1 MDVQRL
7 SSYTRRLEVFAVVV
21 PQTKLQIF
29 SDRRLLDH
37 VGVAFELVTYCGS
50 NEIGPVR
57 VKALLY
63 HQIDVTKIDVAEV
76 DRDLLCVTGLCPQL
90 IYILRHPITIHTPS
104 EWMVYGCK

>member
-1 MDVQRL
+1 MC
-7 SSYTRRLEVFAVVV
+7 SISPATRAASR
-21 PQTKLQIF
+21 F
-29 SDRRLLDH
+29 SDRGLLDH

-90 IYILRHPITIHTPS
+90 MHTLGHPLTIHSPS
-104 EWMVYGCK
+104 L